1 MLCAQGS
8 PMRGA
13 DPEIVA
19 WVSSHVVPFEAD
31 LRQKL
36 RYICGSAHEVDDLV
50 QDIYYRFLMMRSVDH
65 IDDPRN
71 YVFQMARNLV
81 IDHLRRKRVV
91 SIEAAQSLDELA
103 VFDGAPSPERVA
115 MARAELKWV
124 LGLIAKL
131 PERCRDVFQM
141 RKVYGLSQAET
152 AQQLG
157 LSENVVEKETMRGM
171 HIISDT
177 VARVSVSGHH
187 DARRRQADGVKA
199 PARIG
204 R

>member
-1 MLCAQGS
+1 
-8 PMRGA
+8 MRGA

-31 LRQKL
+31 LRKKL
-36 RYICGSAHEVDDLV
+36 RYICGTADEVDDLV
-50 QDIYYRFLMMRSVDH
+50 QDIYYRFLKMRSVDH

-91 SIEAAQSLDELA
+91 NIEAVQSLDALA
-103 VFDGAPSPERVA
+103 VFDGAPSPERVT

-124 LGLIAKL
+124 LGVIAKL

-177 VARVSVSGHH
+177 VARVSVSGDR
-187 DARRRQADGVKA
+187 DAQRRQTGGSRN
-199 PARIG
+199 PARLG

>member
-1 MLCAQGS
+1 
-8 PMRGA
+8 MRGA

-31 LRQKL
+31 LRKKL
-36 RYICGSAHEVDDLV
+36 RHICGTADEVDDLV
-50 QDIYYRFLMMRSVDH
+50 QDIYYRFLKMQSVDH

-91 SIEAAQSLDELA
+91 NIEAAQSLDELA
-103 VFDGAPSPERVA
+103 VFDGAPSPERVT

-124 LGLIAKL
+124 LGVIAKL

-177 VARVSVSGHH
+177 VARVSVSGGR
-187 DARRRQADGVKA
+187 DAQRRHPGRLRN
-199 PARIG
+199 PARLG

>member
-1 MLCAQGS
+1 
-8 PMRGA
+8 
-13 DPEIVA
+13 
-19 WVSSHVVPFEAD
+19 
-31 LRQKL
+31 
-36 RYICGSAHEVDDLV
+36 
-50 QDIYYRFLMMRSVDH
+50 MRSVDH

-91 SIEAAQSLDELA
+91 NIEAAQSLDELA

-124 LGLIAKL
+124 LGVIAKL
-131 PERCRDVFQM
+131 PERCREVFQM

-177 VARVSVSGHH
+177 VARVSVSSQQ
-187 DARRRQADGVKA
+187 DARRQAGGASV
-199 PARIG
+199 PARSG

>member
-1 MLCAQGS
+1 MLGALGQA
-8 PMRGA
+8 MRGA

-36 RYICGSAHEVDDLV
+36 RHICGTAHEVDDLV
-50 QDIYYRFLMMRSVDH
+50 QEIYYRFLKMRSIDH

-91 SIEAAQSLDELA
+91 NIEAAQSLDELA

-124 LGLIAKL
+124 LGVIAKL
-131 PERCRDVFQM
+131 PERCREVFQM

-152 AQQLG
+152 ARQLG

-177 VARVSVSGHH
+177 VARVSVSSHQ
-187 DARRRQADGVKA
+187 DARRQAGGASV
-199 PARIG
+199 PARSG

>member
-1 MLCAQGS
+1 MLGVLGRT
-8 PMRGA
+8 MRGA

-36 RYICGSAHEVDDLV
+36 RHICGAAHEVDDLV
-50 QDIYYRFLMMRSVDH
+50 QEIYYRFLKMRSVDH

-91 SIEAAQSLDELA
+91 NIEAAQSLDELA

-124 LGLIAKL
+124 LGVIAKL
-131 PERCRDVFQM
+131 PERCREVFQM

-152 AQQLG
+152 ARQLG

-177 VARVSVSGHH
+177 VARVSVSSPQ
-187 DARRRQADGVKA
+187 DARRQAGGARA
-199 PARIG
+199 PARSG

>member
-1 MLCAQGS
+1 
-8 PMRGA
+8 MRGA

-31 LRQKL
+31 LRKKL
-36 RYICGSAHEVDDLV
+36 RHICGTADEVDDLV
-50 QDIYYRFLMMRSVDH
+50 QDIYYRFLKMQSVDH

-91 SIEAAQSLDELA
+91 NIEAAQSLDELA
-103 VFDGAPSPERVA
+103 VFDGAPSPERVT

-124 LGLIAKL
+124 LGVIAKL

-177 VARVSVSGHH
+177 VARVSVSGGR
-187 DARRRQADGVKA
+187 DAQRRHAGRLRN
-199 PARIG
+199 PARLG

>member
-1 MLCAQGS
+1 
-8 PMRGA
+8 MRGA

-36 RYICGSAHEVDDLV
+36 RHICGTAHEVDDLV
-50 QDIYYRFLMMRSVDH
+50 QEIYYRFLKMRSVDH

-91 SIEAAQSLDELA
+91 NIEAAQSLDELA

-124 LGLIAKL
+124 LGVIAKL
-131 PERCRDVFQM
+131 PERCREVFQM

-177 VARVSVSGHH
+177 VARVSVSSQQ
-187 DARRRQADGVKA
+187 DARRQAGGASV
-199 PARIG
+199 PARSG

>member
-1 MLCAQGS
+1 
-8 PMRGA
+8 MRGA

-31 LRQKL
+31 LRKKL
-36 RYICGSAHEVDDLV
+36 RYICGAADEVDDLV
-50 QDIYYRFLMMRSVDH
+50 QDIYYRFLKMQSVDH

-81 IDHLRRKRVV
+81 VDRLRRKQVV
-91 SIEAAQSLDELA
+91 NIEAVQSLDEL
-103 VFDGAPSPERVA
+103 VIFDGAPSPERVT

-124 LGLIAKL
+124 LGVIAKL

-177 VARVSVSGHH
+177 VARVSVSGDR
-187 DARRRQADGVKA
+187 DAPRRQTSGPRN
-199 PARIG
+199 PARLG

>member
-1 MLCAQGS
+1 
-8 PMRGA
+8 MRGA

-31 LRQKL
+31 LRKKL
-36 RYICGSAHEVDDLV
+36 RYICGTADEVDDLV
-50 QDIYYRFLMMRSVDH
+50 QDIYYRFLKMRSVEH

-91 SIEAAQSLDELA
+91 NIEAVQSLDELA
-103 VFDGAPSPERVA
+103 VFDGAPSPERVT

-124 LGLIAKL
+124 LGVIAKL

-177 VARVSVSGHH
+177 VARVSVSG
-187 DARRRQADGVKA
+187 DRDGARRQTGGPRN
-199 PARIG
+199 PARLG

>member
-1 MLCAQGS
+1 MLGVLGHTL
-8 PMRGA
+8 RGA

-36 RYICGSAHEVDDLV
+36 RHICGTAHEVDDLV
-50 QDIYYRFLMMRSVDH
+50 QEIYYRFLKMRSVDH

-91 SIEAAQSLDELA
+91 NIEAAQSLDELA

-124 LGLIAKL
+124 LGVIAKL
-131 PERCRDVFQM
+131 PERCREVFQM

-177 VARVSVSGHH
+177 VARVSVSSQH
-187 DARRRQADGVKA
+187 DARRRQTGGARA
-199 PARIG
+199 PARNG

>member
-1 MLCAQGS
+1 
-8 PMRGA
+8 MRGA

-31 LRQKL
+31 LRKKL
-36 RYICGSAHEVDDLV
+36 RHICGTADEVDDLV
-50 QDIYYRFLMMRSVDH
+50 QDIYYRFLKMQSVDH

-91 SIEAAQSLDELA
+91 NIEAAQSLDELA
-103 VFDGAPSPERVA
+103 VLDGAPSPERVT

-124 LGLIAKL
+124 LGVIAKL

-177 VARVSVSGHH
+177 VARVSVSGGR
-187 DARRRQADGVKA
+187 DAQRRHAGRLRN
-199 PARIG
+199 PARLG

>member
-1 MLCAQGS
+1 MLGVLGHTL
-8 PMRGA
+8 RGA

-36 RYICGSAHEVDDLV
+36 RHICGTAHEVDDLV
-50 QDIYYRFLMMRSVDH
+50 QEIYYRFLKMRSVDH

-91 SIEAAQSLDELA
+91 NIEAAQSLDELA

-124 LGLIAKL
+124 LGVIAKL
-131 PERCRDVFQM
+131 PERCREVFQM

-177 VARVSVSGHH
+177 VARVSVSSQQ
-187 DARRRQADGVKA
+187 DARRRQTGGARA
-199 PARIG
+199 PARNG

>member
-1 MLCAQGS
+1 
-8 PMRGA
+8 MRGA

-31 LRQKL
+31 LRRKL
-36 RYICGSAHEVDDLV
+36 RHICGSADEVDDLV
-50 QDIYYRFLMMRSVDH
+50 QDIYFRFLKMQSVDH

-91 SIEAAQSLDELA
+91 NIEAAQSLDELA
-103 VFDGAPSPERVA
+103 VFDGAPSPEQVT

-124 LGLIAKL
+124 LGVIAKL

-152 AQQLG
+152 ARELG

-177 VARVSVSGHH
+177 VARVSVSSDR
-187 DARRRQADGVKA
+187 DAHRRQAGWTRN
-199 PARIG
+199 PARRG

>member
-1 MLCAQGS
+1 
-8 PMRGA
+8 MRGA

-19 WVSSHVVPFEAD
+19 WVSSHVLPFEAD

-36 RYICGSAHEVDDLV
+36 RHICGTVEEVDDLI
-50 QDIYYRFLMMRSVDH
+50 QDIYYRFLKMRSVDH

-81 IDHLRRKRVV
+81 IDHLRRNRVV
-91 SIEAAQSLDELA
+91 SIEAVQSLEDLG
-103 VFDGAPSPERVA
+103 VFDGAPSPEREA

-124 LGLIAKL
+124 LGVIAKL
-131 PERCRDVFQM
+131 PERCREVFQM

-157 LSENVVEKETMRGM
+157 LTENVVEKETMRGM

-177 VARVSVSGHH
+177 VARIGVSEYHGG
-187 DARRRQADGVKA
+187 RRRPAGVGKAQA
-199 PARIG
+199 RSG

>member
-1 MLCAQGS
+1 
-8 PMRGA
+8 MRGA

-31 LRQKL
+31 LRKKL
-36 RYICGSAHEVDDLV
+36 RYICGTADEVDDLV
-50 QDIYYRFLMMRSVDH
+50 QDIYYRFLKMRSVDH

-91 SIEAAQSLDELA
+91 NIEAVQSLDELA
-103 VFDGAPSPERVA
+103 LFDGAPSPERVT

-124 LGLIAKL
+124 LGVIAKL

-152 AQQLG
+152 ARQLG

-177 VARVSVSGHH
+177 VARVSVSGDR
-187 DARRRQADGVKA
+187 DAQRRLAGGSRN
-199 PARIG
+199 PARLG

>member
-1 MLCAQGS
+1 
-8 PMRGA
+8 MRGA

-31 LRQKL
+31 LRKKL
-36 RYICGSAHEVDDLV
+36 RYICGTADEVDDLV
-50 QDIYYRFLMMRSVDH
+50 QDIYYRFLKMRSVDH

-91 SIEAAQSLDELA
+91 NIEAVQSLDELA
-103 VFDGAPSPERVA
+103 IFDGAPSPERVT

-124 LGLIAKL
+124 LGVIAKL

-177 VARVSVSGHH
+177 VARVSVSGDR
-187 DARRRQADGVKA
+187 DAQRRQTGGPRN
-199 PARIG
+199 PARLG